1 MNVPLGDTYYF
12 LFTTRNFSTGA
23 PYTLAGTP
31 VLSVYEENNATQI
44 TSGVSVSVD
53 YDSVTGLNQATIV
66 ATSGNGYE
74 VGKYYSVVVTTG
86 TVNSVS
92 VVGEVIGHFRIM
104 AAENNAGQQAVD
116 AVSVGGTSQT
126 GNDLFANLSAI
137 LVDTNSLN
145 DTKIPYTLNLTASG
159 NIGIDWANVENP
171 TTAVDLSATD
181 IQLVDTCTTNTDM
194 RGTDSAYTGTPP
206 TSAAISDAVWD
217 EVLSGHLTG
226 GTTGYALNAA
236 GAAGD
241 PWSTSLPGAYGAG
254 TAGYIVGTN
263 LDSVL
268 STMAT
273 NISSILTDTG
283 TTLPATL
290 STIGTNVSSI
300 LTDTG
305 TTIPAQI
312 TGLNNIAASDITGAT
327 VETNGT
333 VTLAESL
340 SLILSAVGGEL
351 SISGTTFTFKDPS
364 GTSTRISGT
373 ADSSGQRS
381 AITLSP

>member
-1 MNVPLGDTYYF
+1 MLGKAATNDF
-12 LFTTRNFSTGA
+12 AESSF
-23 PYTLAGTP
+23 AG
-31 VLSVYEENNATQI
+31 VTQ
-44 TSGVSVSVD
+44 
-53 YDSVTGLNQATIV
+53 Q
-66 ATSGNGYE
+66 
-74 VGKYYSVVVTTG
+74 VVVYG
-86 TVNSVS
+86 T
-92 VVGEVIGHFRIM
+92 IGMH
-104 AAENNAGQQAVD
+104 AA
-116 AVSVGGTSQT
+116 
-126 GNDLFANLSAI
+126 
-137 LVDTNSLN
+137 
-145 DTKIPYTLNLTASG
+145 
-159 NIGIDWANVENP
+159 
-171 TTAVDLSATD
+171 
-181 IQLVDTCTTNTDM
+181 
-194 RGTDSAYTGTPP
+194 
-206 TSAAISDAVWD
+206 AAISDAVWD
-217 EVLSGHLTG
+217 EVLSGHLTA

-254 TAGYIVGTN
+254 TAGYIIGTN

-283 TTLPATL
+283 TTLPSTLSTISSNVSSILTDTGTTLPATL
-290 STIGTNVSSI
+290 STIDSNVSSI

-333 VTLAESL
+333 VTLAQSL

-351 SISGTTFTFKDPS
+351 SISGTTFTFSDPS